1 MSRVIRVFP
10 TRTSVTPDDE
20 LVRVGI
26 GPGFFDEADRVEIS
40 VAFTWTLP
48 LADNLEKQW
57 RHVAPTT
64 MGGPALMTRGE
75 DFTPGRFVRHGRTI
89 TSRGCPNKCWF
100 CSVWRREG
108 EGVRELPI
116 HDGYDILDDNL
127 LACSDGHVKDVF
139 AMLGRQSEKPRFTG
153 GLEAKRLKP
162 WHCEALRKLK
172 PERLYFAYD
181 TPDDYEPLVEAGK
194 MLREA
199 GFTTAS
205 HVLGCYVLCGHR
217 GDTFDKAMTRCRQ
230 AHSAGFMPYAM
241 AYCDPATGRA
251 SSAWTRW
258 ARQFLRPQIAA
269 TILRG
274 GNR

>member
-1 MSRVIRVFP
+1 MSDRVIRVFP
-10 TRTSVTPDDE
+10 VKTSITPDDE

-26 GPGFFDEADRVEIS
+26 GPGFLDEADRVEIS
-40 VAFTWTLP
+40 VAFTW
-48 LADNLEKQW
+48 NLKHAELLERQW

-127 LACSDGHVKDVF
+127 LACSDEHVKAVF
-139 AMLGRQSEKPRFTG
+139 AMLGRQSHPAKFTG

-162 WHCEALRKLK
+162 WHCAELRKLK

-181 TPDDYEPLVEAGK
+181 TTDDYEPLVEAGK

-199 GFTTAS
+199 GFTAAS
-205 HVLGCYVLCGHR
+205 HDLGCYVLCGYK
-217 GDTFDKAMTRCRQ
+217 GDTFDAAFNRIRQ
-230 AHSAGFMPYAM
+230 TVDAGFTPQAM
-241 AYCDPATGRA
+241 LYRD
-251 SSAWTRW
+251 SSGGGVDAEWARW
-258 ARQFLRPQIAA
+258 ARKFARPAITHSIMARLQ
-269 TILRG
+269 
-274 GNR
+274 